1 MPYPEFHYHWK
12 WDLKSTPEALW
23 PFLADTN
30 RTNHDS
36 ATPSIQNLTARDA
49 LTNSRR
55 RLRLFRLGVA
65 VEWEEEPFE
74 WVRPMHYGVVRR
86 YTSGPVAVMRILA
99 DLTPSAGGGTRV
111 EYNVWAT
118 PRTPFGLLAIPVQIG
133 VFSARGFDKAV
144 RQYDRLASIK
154 ALPLE
159 LPTHVTFAPGGR
171 ERLTTLRERLGA
183 QSHRPD
189 LADRL
194 AQVIEHG
201 DDLALVRLR
210 PYVLADYWGA
220 PRREVLE
227 LCLWATR
234 LGLLDFQWDLLC
246 PSCRGAKQ
254 SVPTLGNVEQ
264 PVHCDNC
271 HIDFRANFERSVEL
285 TFRPNGAIR
294 QIEFVEYCVGG
305 PQVTPHIRAQQLLA
319 PGEERRLTVPLEEGR
334 YHVRAPLLSGNLS
347 LLANAQG
354 APETEV
360 RAAPSGWANDE
371 PQVNTRPTLRL
382 VNATDSEQLIILERT
397 EWSDTATTAA
407 DVTTLQLFRDLFAN
421 EALRPGEQISV
432 GSLTV
437 VFTDLRG
444 STRMYRQIGDAPAF
458 GRVMSH
464 FDLLRQVITE
474 HEGALVKTIGDA
486 VMAVFRRPAAAM
498 RAMLDAQKRLAAQ
511 MQNGEPLE
519 LKVGIHFGPCIAVT
533 LNDRLDYFGST
544 VNLASRLEGLSTGQ
558 DIIISASIAS
568 DPEVVALLADPA
580 AGLAGEKMQS
590 MLKGFDEEQFEL
602 WRVMRQASS
611 Q

>member
-1 MPYPEFHYHWK
+1 MPYPEFHYHWQ

-86 YTSGPVAVMRILA
+86 YTSGPVAIMRILA
-99 DLTPSAGGGTRV
+99 DLTPSAGGTRV
-111 EYNVWAT
+111 DYNVWAT

-133 VFSARGFDKAV
+133 LFSARGFDKAV

-159 LPTHVTFAPGGR
+159 LPTHAAFTPGGR
-171 ERLTTLRERLGA
+171 ERLATLRQQLGT
-183 QSHRPD
+183 QSNRPD

-194 AQVIEHG
+194 AQVIENG

-210 PYVLADYWGA
+210 PYVLADYWGV
-220 PRREVLE
+220 PRRDVLE

-271 HIDFRANFERSVEL
+271 HIDFYANFERSVEL

-294 QIEFVEYCVGG
+294 QIDFVEYCVGG

-334 YHVRAPLLSGNLS
+334 YRVRAPGINGSLS
-347 LLANAQG
+347 LLANAHG
-354 APETEV
+354 APQATV
-360 RAAPSGWANDE
+360 RATPDGWPDAE
-371 PQVNTRPTLRL
+371 PQVNARPALHFI
-382 VNATDSEQLIILERT
+382 NATDGERLFILERT

-464 FDLLRQVITE
+464 FDLLRQAITE

-498 RAMLDAQKRLAAQ
+498 RAMLAAQKMLAAQ
-511 MQNGEPLE
+511 MENGEPLV
-519 LKVGIHFGPCIAVT
+519 LKVGLHFGPCIAVT

-558 DIIISASIAS
+558 DIIISAPIAA

-590 MLKGFDEEQFEL
+590 ILKGFDDEQFEL
-602 WRVMRQASS
+602 WRVMRRAE
-611 Q
+611 